1 MIIEIIFSMYTDY
14 VFILDKC
21 VMWNLQELLSPM
33 QYLSSDD
40 ESWYSWIVRGTN
52 LLWRYIYTYLGASRV
67 LNLYDVG
74 YIYVFHLNV
83 IRLVNIY
90 IGMCF
95 CLQVIWLVNICMLF
109 HLQVIRLVYYVVNLA
124 KLGIM

>member
-1 MIIEIIFSMYTDY
+1 MQYLSGDDESWYSWIVCGN

-74 YIYVFHLNV
+74 YI
-83 IRLVNIY
+83 
-90 IGMCF
+90 
-95 CLQVIWLVNICMLF
+95 
-109 HLQVIRLVYYVVNLA
+109 
-124 KLGIM
+124 